1 MDDPKY
7 IRIALRRHVRNY
19 GPKILRLSV
28 FATVVCIGLLFAVGY
43 NARAQVSEQM
53 MSLGVDMLRYEGAE
67 YQRAPRTMFLNGQAM
82 KLSTG
87 LAPHDLTHVLDY
99 YESRCRDRGGRFS
112 DQLAELVEGD
122 PEVVEAESKI
132 LDPTL
137 RQETEDEG
145 FVACIDT
152 LSDEELDPESVAA
165 AFERF
170 QNSLDL
176 AEFGEMRYIYA
187 QRAAEGGTFFV
198 AFWIEGS
205 FKVAEMFPATGDA
218 PGRDVAGVPRPPNSR
233 RLLSSWEEGQSQS
246 VTTYVGGTHSPD
258 ELEEFYRA
266 EMETG
271 GWEILEVDP
280 RYLDRVGAAPPPENF
295 LTFEQGDRMVSIAL
309 LNSDAGPTASILTHR

>member
-1 MDDPKY
+1 MDKPKY
-7 IRIALRRHVRNY
+7 TRMGVVWRVKHY
-19 GPKILRLSV
+19 GPKILRLSFFLALV
-28 FATVVCIGLLFAVGY
+28 YVGLLAVIGY
-43 NARAQVSEQM
+43 QARAQVSEQM

-67 YQRAPRTMFLNGQAM
+67 YQRAPRTMYLNGQAM

-87 LAPHDLTHVLDY
+87 LAPQDLTYVLDY
-99 YESRCRDRGGRFS
+99 YESRCRDRSGHLG
-112 DQLAELVEGD
+112 DQLLELMEGD
-122 PEVVEAESKI
+122 PEIGEAEARV

-137 RQETEDEG
+137 REEDDDEG

-152 LSDEELDPESVAA
+152 LSDEKLDPEGVAA

-205 FKVAEMFPATGDA
+205 FKVADMFPAEGDA

-233 RLLSSWEEGQSQS
+233 RLLSTWEEDQPQAI
-246 VTTYVGGTHSPD
+246 TTYVGGTHGPD

-266 EMETG
+266 EMQSG
-271 GWEILEVDP
+271 GWHILEMDQDV
-280 RYLDRVGAAPPPENF
+280 LDQLGGAPPPENF
-295 LTFEQGDRMVSIAL
+295 LTYEQGDRMVSIAL
-309 LNSDAGPTASILTHR
+309 LNSDQGPTASILTHR